1 MVVMVSSDDESNY
14 GDNEDNYG
22 DDEGIYMVAVI
33 IVVMRVIM
41 VIILLV
47 CGQDD
52 GEDTLYFFPGSDAY
66 KKFLLVS
73 WFKIDTGLSI
83 YNINIVGTAYIFYNV
98 YS

>member
-1 MVVMVSSDDESNY
+1 
-14 GDNEDNYG
+14 
-22 DDEGIYMVAVI
+22 MVAVI
-33 IVVMRVIM
+33 IVVMRFDEVIM

-83 YNINIVGTAYIFYNV
+83 YNINIVGTAYIFYTMYTLNHIK
-98 YS
+98 